1 MSFTNKIN
9 IYFDTM
15 GCAKNLVDSEYALGG
30 LRAAGFALTEDPF
43 AAQVVVVN
51 TCGFINDAKQESIER
66 LLELAALKQEGECL
80 LLAATGCLVQ
90 RYRQELPAELP
101 EVDLWL
107 GTEEY
112 DQLPERLWQALAEVT
127 GQKLAKLQKAAG
139 AKQTDGGCAALPPRV
154 LLTPP
159 YTAYLKIAE
168 GCSNRCSFCAIPN
181 IRGPLHSEPLA
192 ELLAE
197 AARLKEAGVQE
208 LCLIAQDTTAYGRD
222 LPEHKPLLPQLLR
235 ELDKLGF
242 GMLRLLYAYPEGID
256 DELLAAMRDCPTV
269 CHYLDLPLQHVN
281 AAVLRRM
288 NRRLNRESIEQLL
301 AKIRAYLPDAALRTT
316 FMVGFPGETE
326 ADFEELLDFAAA
338 AQLDWAGVF
347 QYSPEED
354 TPAAAMPEQVP
365 DEVKARRYNQLTA
378 VLADAGAARR
388 EQQVGER
395 LNVLLEQPSLD
406 VPGYFEAR
414 SEYQAPEV
422 DGLIYVQNLD
432 GCLTEKQIGSWLTV
446 EVATAEGYDLLAV
459 PSDGAKPQKHNKRA

>member
-1 MSFTNKIN
+1 
-9 IYFDTM
+9 M

-30 LRAAGFALTEDPF
+30 LRTAGFGLTEDPF

-107 GTEEY
+107 GTDEY
-112 DQLPERLWQALAEVT
+112 DQLPERL
-127 GQKLAKLQKAAG
+127 
-139 AKQTDGGCAALPPRV
+139 

-181 IRGPLHSEPLA
+181 IRGPLHSQPL
-192 ELLAE
+192 EQLLAE
-197 AARLKEAGVQE
+197 AARLKTAGVQE

-256 DELLAAMRDCPTV
+256 EELLAAMRDCRTV
-269 CHYLDLPLQHVN
+269 CHYLDLPLQHVS

-288 NRRLNRESIEQLL
+288 NRRLDRESIEQLL
-301 AKIRAYLPDAALRTT
+301 TKIREYLPDAALRTT

-354 TPAAAMPEQVP
+354 TPAATMPEQVP
-365 DEVKARRYNQLTA
+365 DEIKARRYNQLTA

-388 EQQVGER
+388 EAQVGES

-414 SEYQAPEV
+414 SQFQAPEV
-422 DGLIYVQNLD
+422 DGLIYVQNVD
-432 GCLTEKQIGSWLTV
+432 GRLTERQIGSWLKV
-446 EVATAEGYDLLAV
+446 EAAAAEGYDLLAT
-459 PSDGAKPQKHNKRA
+459 PCEGAQPQKHNKQA

>member
-1 MSFTNKIN
+1 MGFTNKIN

-30 LRAAGFALTEDPF
+30 LRAAGFGLTEDPF

-107 GTEEY
+107 GTDEY
-112 DQLPERLWQALAEVT
+112 DQLPERLWQALAEHS
-127 GQKLAKLQKAAG
+127 GQKLAKLQKQAG
-139 AKQTDGGCAALPPRV
+139 AKPSGECAELPERV

-181 IRGPLHSEPLA
+181 IRGPLRSQPL
-192 ELLAE
+192 EQLLAE
-197 AARLKEAGVQE
+197 AARLKAAGVQE

-256 DELLAAMRDCPTV
+256 EELLAAMRDCRTV
-269 CHYLDLPLQHVN
+269 CHYLDLPLQHVS

-288 NRRLNRESIEQLL
+288 NRRLDRESIEQLL
-301 AKIRAYLPDAALRTT
+301 TKIREYLPDAALRTT

-354 TPAAAMPEQVP
+354 TPAATMPEQVP
-365 DEVKARRYNQLTA
+365 DEIKARRYNQLTA

-388 EQQVGER
+388 EAQVGES
-395 LNVLLEQPSLD
+395 LNVLLERPSLD

-414 SEYQAPEV
+414 SQFQAPEV
-422 DGLIYVQNLD
+422 DGLIYVQNVD
-432 GCLTEKQIGSWLTV
+432 GRLTERQIGSWLKV
-446 EVATAEGYDLLAV
+446 EAAAAEGYDLLAT
-459 PSDGAKPQKHNKRA
+459 PCEGAQPQKHNKQA

>member
-30 LRAAGFALTEDPF
+30 LRTAGFGLTEDPF

-107 GTEEY
+107 GTDEY
-112 DQLPERLWQALAEVT
+112 DQLPERLWQALAEHS
-127 GQKLAKLQKAAG
+127 GQKLAKLQKQAG
-139 AKQTDGGCAALPPRV
+139 AKPSGECAELPERV

-181 IRGPLHSEPLA
+181 IRGPLHSQPL
-192 ELLAE
+192 EQLLAE
-197 AARLKEAGVQE
+197 AARLKAAGVQE

-256 DELLAAMRDCPTV
+256 EELLAAMRDCRTV
-269 CHYLDLPLQHVN
+269 CHYLDLPLQHVS

-288 NRRLNRESIEQLL
+288 NRRLDRESIEQLL
-301 AKIRAYLPDAALRTT
+301 TKIREYLPDAALRTT

-354 TPAAAMPEQVP
+354 TPAAGFPGQIPE
-365 DEVKARRYNQLTA
+365 EVKEDRRAELMELQQEIAFDRAEEMTGREFL
-378 VLADAGAARR
+378 VMIEGKVAD
-388 EQQVGER
+388 EDVYVGR
-395 LNVLLEQPSLD
+395 TYMD
-406 VPGYFEAR
+406 
-414 SEYQAPEV
+414 APNV
-422 DGLIYVQNLD
+422 DGLIFVK
-432 GCLTEKQIGSWLTV
+432 TEKELMSGDFAKVTV
-446 EVATAEGYDLLAV
+446 TGAVEYDLIGEL
-459 PSDGAKPQKHNKRA
+459 SDEFTK

>member
-1 MSFTNKIN
+1 MSFSNKIN

-80 LLAATGCLVQ
+80 LLVATGCLVQ

-107 GTEEY
+107 GTDEY
-112 DQLPERLWQALAEVT
+112 DQLPERLWQALAEAT
-127 GQKLAKLQKAAG
+127 GQKLARLQKAAG
-139 AKQTDGGCAALPPRV
+139 VKQPLERAALPERV
-154 LLTPP
+154 LLTLPH
-159 YTAYLKIAE
+159 TAYLKIAE

-181 IRGPLHSEPLA
+181 IRGPLRSQPL
-192 ELLAE
+192 EQLLAE
-197 AARLKEAGVQE
+197 AARLKKCGVQE
-208 LCLIAQDTTAYGRD
+208 LCIIAQDTTAYGRD

-256 DELLAAMRDCPTV
+256 DELLSAMRDCRTV
-269 CHYLDLPLQHVN
+269 CHYLDLPLQHVS

-288 NRRLNRESIEQLL
+288 NRRLNREAVEQLL
-301 AKIRAYLPDAALRTT
+301 AKIRDYLPDVALRTT

-354 TPAAAMPEQVP
+354 TPAADMPEQVS

-388 EQQVGER
+388 EQQVGSSLR
-395 LNVLLEQPSLD
+395 VLLEQPSLD

-414 SEYQAPEV
+414 SQYQAPEV
-422 DGLIYVQNLD
+422 DGLIYVQNVD
-432 GCLTEKQIGSWLTV
+432 GSLSERHIGSWLTV
-446 EVATAEGYDLLAV
+446 EAAAAEGYDLLAV
-459 PSDGAKPQKHNKRA
+459 PRAGAKP